1 MAPIAQSVKSSAGA
15 DAGARRSWPS
25 AGKVPKKS
33 KAALDHKKW
42 GSVKTWTFA
51 QLLASSFAKV
61 SLEDAMRNGGNSPS
75 TTGEKKSKDRK
86 KPASGNNDWDCSYS
100 CLKTGTG
107 TLVASSSSTA
117 ASELSTKS
125 SSGNNDW
132 DCSYSS
138 VTTVVP
144 PPTISAS
151 SSSSTL
157 LSDAEVA
164 HMRRSIE
171 ELLEHEEAVEEG
183 SENEEE
189 DPACRDPTRYVFDIV
204 RIIGS
209 GSYGTVLLCRLRACP
224 NRLFAVKVV
233 YKSKLGS
240 INGLD
245 GDRNAT
251 REARRLLTEKKVLCS
266 VNHPFI
272 TKMYCSFET
281 PDALNFVLEYCPG
294 GDMYFLLEKFVKN
307 RLPEDHVLFYAAS
320 IALALRHLHE
330 RGILYRDLKPENIL
344 LDEAGFLRLADF
356 GFAREQMHR
365 SEQSCTSFCGS
376 ADYIAP
382 EVVRGGGYGLAADLW
397 SFGCVVYELLTGY
410 PPFYSPRDRA
420 LLFRKIEEEEPSF
433 PNHFSPDLCDF
444 LAGLLHKDVNRRL
457 GNGPNGMQE
466 IFDHPFF
473 ANISWHRLETKQ
485 VAPPI
490 VPKLASELDTSNFED
505 QFTSQQVEGH
515 LVYEERE
522 PQGAASS
529 DEEESHF
536 YFGDFDWCADASH
549 FQ

>member
-1 MAPIAQSVKSSAGA
+1 MAPI
-15 DAGARRSWPS
+15 
-25 AGKVPKKS
+25 S
-33 KAALDHKKW
+33 KAFEASQREWPASSTGKSPKDTLDCKKW
-42 GSVKTWTFA
+42 GNVKTWTFA

-61 SLEDAMRNGGNSPS
+61 SLEDAMRNGGNSPNA
-75 TTGEKKSKDRK
+75 EKK
-86 KPASGNNDWDCSYS
+86 KPASSGNNDWDCSYS
-100 CLKTGTG
+100 CLKAVPQT
-107 TLVASSSSTA
+107 SSSSTA
-117 ASELSTKS
+117 P

-132 DCSYSS
+132 NCSYSS
-138 VTTVVP
+138 LKAP
-144 PPTISAS
+144 PPISAS

-157 LSDAEVA
+157 VLDADV
-164 HMRRSIE
+164 HLPRHSLE
-171 ELLEHEEAVEEG
+171 ELLQHEETVEET
-183 SENEEE
+183 EEE
-189 DPACRDPTRYVFDIV
+189 GLIVCRDPTRYVFDIV

-240 INGLD
+240 ISGLNGD
-245 GDRNAT
+245 KNAG

-294 GDMYFLLEKFVKN
+294 GDMYFLLEKFAKN

-320 IALALRHLHE
+320 IALALRYLHD

-356 GFAREQMHR
+356 GFAREQMRR

-382 EVVRGGGYGLAADLW
+382 EVVRGAGYGLAADLW

-420 LLFRKIEEEEPSF
+420 LLFRKIEKEEPNF
-433 PNHFSPDLCDF
+433 PNHFSPELRDF
-444 LAGLLHKDVNRRL
+444 LSGLLRKDANQRL
-457 GNGPNGMQE
+457 GNGPNGMQD

-485 VAPPI
+485 VSPPI
-490 VPKLASELDTSNFED
+490 TPTLASELDTSNFED

-522 PQGAASS
+522 PQCALS
-529 DEEESHF
+529 DEEDNHF

-549 FQ
+549 FE

>member
-1 MAPIAQSVKSSAGA
+1 MAPIPRNPGA
-15 DAGARRSWPS
+15 DASESPN
-25 AGKVPKKS
+25 
-33 KAALDHKKW
+33 AALDHKKW
-42 GSVKTWTFA
+42 DSVKTWTFA
-51 QLLASSFAKV
+51 QLLASSFAKA
-61 SLEDAMRNGGNSPS
+61 SLEDAMRTGSNSPS
-75 TTGEKKSKDRK
+75 SSIESVNKTVKETGS
-86 KPASGNNDWDCSYS
+86 NDWDCSYS
-100 CLKTGTG
+100 CLKT
-107 TLVASSSSTA
+107 VSSSAPT
-117 ASELSTKS
+117 
-125 SSGNNDW
+125 SGNNDW

-138 VTTVVP
+138 LKPVASR
-144 PPTISAS
+144 PTISAS

-157 LSDAEVA
+157 LSDADTT
-164 HMRRSIE
+164 HLQHSIE
-171 ELLEHEEAVEEG
+171 ELFEHEETVEEE
-183 SENEEE
+183 SEDR
-189 DPACRDPTRYVFDIV
+189 DPARYVFDIV

-266 VNHPFI
+266 VDHPFI

-294 GDMYFLLEKFVKN
+294 GDMYFLLEKFAKN

-320 IALALRHLHE
+320 IALALRYLHD

-344 LDEAGFLRLADF
+344 LDETGFLRLADF
-356 GFAREQMHR
+356 GFAREQMQR

-382 EVVRGGGYGLAADLW
+382 EVVRGQGYGLAADLW

-420 LLFRKIEEEEPSF
+420 KLFRKIEEEEPSF
-433 PNHFSPDLCDF
+433 PGHFSPDLCDF
-444 LAGLLHKDVNRRL
+444 LSGLLHKDADKRL
-457 GNGPNGMQE
+457 GNGPNGMQGV
-466 IFDHPFF
+466 FDHPFF

-490 VPKLASELDTSNFED
+490 VPNLSSELDTSNFED

-522 PQGAASS
+522 PQSAMS
-529 DEEESHF
+529 DEEENHF

>member
-1 MAPIAQSVKSSAGA
+1 MAPVSQSES
-15 DAGARRSWPS
+15 PQ
-25 AGKVPKKS
+25 
-33 KAALDHKKW
+33 AALDHKKW
-42 GSVKTWTFA
+42 GNVKTWTFA

-61 SLEDAMRNGGNSPS
+61 SLEDAMRNGGNTPD
-75 TTGEKKSKDRK
+75 EKKQSKDRK
-86 KPASGNNDWDCSYS
+86 KATSGNNDWDCSYS
-100 CLKTGTG
+100 CLKVPST
-107 TLVASSSSTA
+107 VSSTSTVT
-117 ASELSTKS
+117 SETDTKS
-125 SSGNNDW
+125 AGGNNDW
-132 DCSYSS
+132 NCSYSS
-138 VTTVVP
+138 LKAP
-144 PPTISAS
+144 SRPTISAS

-157 LSDAEVA
+157 LSDADVS
-164 HMRRSIE
+164 HRHSIE
-171 ELLEHEEAVEEG
+171 DLLEHEETVEEG
-183 SENEEE
+183 EEE
-189 DPACRDPTRYVFDIV
+189 DARDPTRYVFDIV

-233 YKSKLGS
+233 YKSKLGTV
-240 INGLD
+240 NGLG

-251 REARRLLTEKKVLCS
+251 REARRLLTEKKVLSS
-266 VNHPFI
+266 VSHPFI
-272 TKMYCSFET
+272 TKLFCSFET

-294 GDMYFLLEKFVKN
+294 GDMYFLLEKFAKN

-320 IALALRHLHE
+320 IALALRYLHE

-344 LDEAGFLRLADF
+344 LDEAGFVRLADF
-356 GFAREQMHR
+356 GFAREQMNR
-365 SEQSCTSFCGS
+365 SDQSCTSFCGS

-382 EVVRGGGYGLAADLW
+382 EVVRGDGYGLAADLW

-420 LLFRKIEEEEPSF
+420 LLFRKIEAEEPSF
-433 PNHFSPDLCDF
+433 PSHFSPDLCDF
-444 LAGLLHKDVNRRL
+444 LSGLLHKDADQRL

-473 ANISWHRLETKQ
+473 ANISWHRLETKH

-490 VPKLASELDTSNFED
+490 VPRLSSVLDTSNFED

-522 PQGAASS
+522 PQGAVS
-529 DEEESHF
+529 DEEDGHF

>member
-1 MAPIAQSVKSSAGA
+1 MAPIFPPLKNNTGTRTSGSKSS
-15 DAGARRSWPS
+15 
-25 AGKVPKKS
+25 K
-33 KAALDHKKW
+33 ALDYKKW
-42 GSVKTWTFA
+42 GNVKTWTFA

-61 SLEDAMRNGGNSPS
+61 SLEDAMKNGGNSPTVKNNS
-75 TTGEKKSKDRK
+75 K
-86 KPASGNNDWDCSYS
+86 KPISGNNDWDCSYS
-100 CLKTGTG
+100 CLKPPSA
-107 TLVASSSSTA
+107 VSSSSSTVP
-117 ASELSTKS
+117 SESDTK

-132 DCSYSS
+132 DCSYSGLKPVAS
-138 VTTVVP
+138 RP
-144 PPTISAS
+144 MISAS

-157 LSDAEVA
+157 LSDAEMN
-164 HMRRSIE
+164 HLRHSIE
-171 ELLEHEEAVEEG
+171 ELLEHEETVEEG
-183 SENEEE
+183 SEEEG
-189 DPACRDPTRYVFDIV
+189 RDPTRYVFDIV

-233 YKSKLGS
+233 YKSKLSS

-245 GDRNAT
+245 GDRNT
-251 REARRLLTEKKVLCS
+251 SREARRLLTEKKVLCS

-294 GDMYFLLEKFVKN
+294 GDMYFLLENFAKN

-320 IALALRHLHE
+320 IALALRYLHE

-356 GFAREQMHR
+356 GFARERMNR
-365 SEQSCTSFCGS
+365 SEQSCKSFCGS

-382 EVVRGGGYGLAADLW
+382 EVVRGDGYGLAADLW

-420 LLFRKIEEEEPSF
+420 SLFRKIEEDEPSF
-433 PNHFSPDLCDF
+433 PTHFSPDLCDF
-444 LAGLLHKDVNRRL
+444 ISGLLHKDANQRL

-466 IFDHPFF
+466 IFDHSFF

-522 PQGAASS
+522 PQGTLS
-529 DEEESHF
+529 DEEETSF

>member
-1 MAPIAQSVKSSAGA
+1 MAPISQPVKGDSA
-15 DAGARRSWPS
+15 ARTS
-25 AGKVPKKS
+25 ATKASKS
-33 KAALDHKKW
+33 PNAALDYKKW
-42 GSVKTWTFA
+42 GNVKTWTFA

-61 SLEDAMRNGGNSPS
+61 SLEDAMKNGGNSPMV
-75 TTGEKKSKDRK
+75 KKKQDNNK
-86 KPASGNNDWDCSYS
+86 KPTTGNNDWDCSYS
-100 CLKTGTG
+100 CLKPPSA
-107 TLVASSSSTA
+107 VSSSSSTVP
-117 ASELSTKS
+117 SETDTKS
-125 SSGNNDW
+125 SGGNNDW

-138 VTTVVP
+138 LKPVASRL
-144 PPTISAS
+144 TISAS

-157 LSDAEVA
+157 LSDAEMN
-164 HMRRSIE
+164 HLRHSIE
-171 ELLEHEEAVEEG
+171 ELLEHGETVEEG
-183 SENEEE
+183 SEEEG
-189 DPACRDPTRYVFDIV
+189 RDPTRYVFDIV

-233 YKSKLGS
+233 YKSKLS
-240 INGLD
+240 CINGLD
-245 GDRNAT
+245 GDRNAS
-251 REARRLLTEKKVLCS
+251 REARRLLTEKKVLSS

-294 GDMYFLLEKFVKN
+294 GDMYFLLEKFAKN

-320 IALALRHLHE
+320 IALALRYLHE

-356 GFAREQMHR
+356 GFAREQMNR
-365 SEQSCTSFCGS
+365 SEQSCKSFCGS

-382 EVVRGGGYGLAADLW
+382 EVVRGDGYGLAADLW

-420 LLFRKIEEEEPSF
+420 SLFRKIEEDEPNF
-433 PNHFSPDLCDF
+433 PTHFSPDLCAF
-444 LAGLLHKDVNRRL
+444 ISSLLHKDANQRL
-457 GNGPNGMQE
+457 GNGPNGMQD

-522 PQGAASS
+522 PQGAVS
-529 DEEESHF
+529 DEEENNF
-536 YFGDFDWCADASH
+536 YFGEFDWCADASH